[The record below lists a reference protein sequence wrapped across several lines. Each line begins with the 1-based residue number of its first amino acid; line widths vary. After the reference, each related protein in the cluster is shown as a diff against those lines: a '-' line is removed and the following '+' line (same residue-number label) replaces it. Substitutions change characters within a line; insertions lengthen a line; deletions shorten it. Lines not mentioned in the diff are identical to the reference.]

1 MKKIIIGLLILIG
14 SVVMVYLYF
23 QQNIKTH
30 FIGARELS
38 EGSKIEGKYFISPDG
53 NGTECTKLSPCGFE
67 SLDLFKGFLK
77 DRIEPGDVIFF
88 RGGVYYYSLDGVK
101 RVYLTGGSKE
111 KPVIYQSYPGETAV
125 FDGSKISLESNK
137 EDWREGRL
145 QLRDNYTIL
154 RKVEVR
160 NMPQYGVSIYGN
172 HNILEGCKI
181 HHNHLSG
188 VAIANLADGYS
199 VKDTG
204 GSYNIVRDNIIYNNS
219 DVGLRHGNYADG
231 DNADGI
237 SVMSGVSN
245 LVSHNFVY
253 TNSDDGIDTWKSM
266 NTIVEFNK
274 VYGNGKGANGN
285 GNGIKLGGDSK
296 ESPLGANAIAR
307 YNISSSNKNIGI
319 NINAGKNVLMVYN
332 TVYDNQ
338 NYGFTLE
345 EDTVIKNNISFKNR
359 AGDVGWA
366 DGKEQKDNSW
376 QLGIEFSEDDFISLD
391 YMSSEFLKPTDR
403 SLSIGAYAEANL
415 SK

>member
-1 MKKIIIGLLILIG
+1 
-14 SVVMVYLYF
+14 
-23 QQNIKTH
+23 
-30 FIGARELS
+30 
-38 EGSKIEGKYFISPDG
+38 
-53 NGTECTKLSPCGFE
+53 
-67 SLDLFKGFLK
+67 
-77 DRIEPGDVIFF
+77 
-88 RGGVYYYSLDGVK
+88 
-101 RVYLTGGSKE
+101 
-111 KPVIYQSYPGETAV
+111 
-125 FDGSKISLESNK
+125 
-137 EDWREGRL
+137 
-145 QLRDNYTIL
+145 
-154 RKVEVR
+154 
-160 NMPQYGVSIYGN
+160 MPQYGVSIYGN

-366 DGKEQKDNSW
+366 DGKEQKDISW